1 MGFPFWPFGKKKE
14 EKVES
19 KPVVAETPDPEPVEV
34 FEKPKVAVK
43 AMAEKRKAEF
53 PTDTASR
60 ISLTSDE
67 KLEMCRMIAA
77 FVRPVEIVEHF
88 RTVIGKE
95 ISAPSVNNYKNSD
108 KWKPLIDKYRDEYTK
123 GVMDVP
129 ISHKRK
135 RLEELQDIYD
145 KQKDKGKLKEAQS
158 VLSDARSEMEER
170 RGDVSFHLTQI
181 NHTEFHD
188 MSDEQLLDEKAK
200 ALEQLSK
207 IKKLKEDVRNGKII
221 QVSGEEVREI
231 SEEDA

>member
-14 EKVES
+14 DKVES
-19 KPVVAETPDPEPVEV
+19 KLVVAETPAPEPVEV
-34 FEKPKVAVK
+34 FEKPKVDTK
-43 AMAEKRKAEF
+43 KFEQKRKEEF
-53 PTDTASR
+53 SQSPQRVT
-60 ISLTSDE
+60 LTSDE
-67 KLEMCRMIAA
+67 KLEMCKLIAG

-88 RTVIGKE
+88 KTVIGKE
-95 ISAPSVNNYKNSD
+95 ITPVTVQNYKNSD
-108 KWKPLIDKYRDEYTK
+108 KWKMLIEKYRDEYTK

-158 VLSDARSEMEER
+158 VLSDARSEMEEK

-221 QVSGEEVREI
+221 QVSPEEITEVN
-231 SEEDA
+231 EEDA